1 MNRLAKKSLT
11 ASVLLTMILSL
22 MPAIRAKADGYIVQA
37 VDSTIPSSN
46 ENGQGSIRDAMFQV
60 NAEGGI
66 PAFCLNFTYK
76 APPGGAGQDKY
87 TQYTVK
93 RDDIDTYVGSSYRRA
108 SGEDLYKR
116 LMTILY
122 YGYKG
127 KGEGKDQTIAS
138 LLAQKSDYKD
148 DLFRIATQYA
158 IWYYTDS
165 LNNQDF
171 NDEAETP
178 KTFKDYM
185 KNRTGLS
192 ESDLNLASQIYERLI
207 SSGLGLPQDFK
218 EQDHELVIYKGTKVD
233 QLGSVKPGTRWQNM
247 ITSRSIQER
256 PSQPFEFS
264 KTDVN
269 GTAELWGAKLRI
281 TDKSGNK
288 TYDEWTSDGSVH
300 KVKLHAGEYTMVE
313 TTAPDGYETAEKIP
327 FEVVE
332 VDGALKIK
340 DRDNG
345 RLVMQDKPKDKQ
357 VPWINISKRELN
369 ATKKTLVG
377 GAQLTITENK
387 YYPKGEGGQNDSVD
401 RGTNGVKFVIDTLTD
416 KDRVVNLYYG
426 EYILSETTKPKGYQ
440 VAQPIVFRV
449 IKTDKEPYYKVQV
462 EKGKDDFVDSEEA
475 TTVIMYDEKEP
486 STPPNTPPNNP
497 NTPPT
502 PNTPPDKPNTPPNPN
517 TPPTPNTPPN
527 TPQNPNNG
535 HSAPQVAGAKRSEP
549 GTPGTPGTPVPPS
562 DGGHVPGVAGA
573 QRSPETADATPIAL
587 LLGVMSIA
595 AAGLGIFMH
604 KWKKLG

>member
-1 MNRLAKKSLT
+1 
-11 ASVLLTMILSL
+11 
-22 MPAIRAKADGYIVQA
+22 
-37 VDSTIPSSN
+37 
-46 ENGQGSIRDAMFQV
+46 MFQV

-93 RDDIDTYVGSSYRRA
+93 RDDIDTYVGSSFRRE
-108 SGEDLYKR
+108 SGENLYKR

-158 IWYYTDS
+158 IWYYTDG

-171 NDEAETP
+171 KDEADTP

-269 GTAELWGAKLRI
+269 GTAELPGAKLQI
-281 TDKSGNK
+281 KSGEK
-288 TYDEWTSDGSVH
+288 IIEEWTSGGTVH
-300 KVKLHAGEYTMVE
+300 TVKLHAGKYTMVE
-313 TTAPDGYETAEKIP
+313 TTAPFGYDIADVIP

-332 VDGALKIK
+332 ENGVLKIENK
-340 DRDNG
+340 DKG
-345 RLVMQDKPKDKQ
+345 RVVMQDKPIPQ
-357 VPWINISKRELN
+357 ITISKRELGTT
-369 ATKKTLVG
+369 TKNLVG
-377 GAQLTITENK
+377 GAQLTITETA
-387 YYPKGEGGQNDSVD
+387 YYPKGTGEKGDRVESDSEE
-401 RGTNGVKFVIDTLTD
+401 RKGSRIQFTFDTLTD

-426 EYILSETTKPKGYQ
+426 EYTLSETNTPTGYTT
-440 VAQPIVFRV
+440 AQDIVFKV
-449 IKTDKEPYYKVQV
+449 IKTGEKTWKVLV
-462 EKGKDDFVDSEEA
+462 KKGDDFKDPEDPA
-475 TTVIMYDEKEP
+475 TVIMYDEKKP

-502 PNTPPDKPNTPPNPN
+502 PNTPPDKPN